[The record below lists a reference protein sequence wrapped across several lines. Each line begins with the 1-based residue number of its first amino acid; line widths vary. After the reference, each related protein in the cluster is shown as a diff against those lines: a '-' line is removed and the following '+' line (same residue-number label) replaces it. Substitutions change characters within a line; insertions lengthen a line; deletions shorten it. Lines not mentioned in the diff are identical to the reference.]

1 MSNAGEDDFRIR
13 IERSKS
19 PRSSRGG
26 RPRAKSFYSSVAPKR
41 GGGRG
46 RPNRSQ
52 RSTSQRTFHRRVVVQ
67 ASIKK
72 IAGFGAAKLKDHL
85 KYLERD
91 ATQKDASPGK
101 LYGSLIHDVDAESFQ
116 TRCKD
121 DRHHFRFIVSPEDA
135 EKMSDLTGFT
145 RELVSR
151 MESDLGTKLDWVAVD
166 HYDTAQP
173 HTHLTVRGVR
183 DDGKDL
189 VIPRKYI
196 SHGMRE
202 RAQALASLELG
213 PVTELERR
221 SKMARTI
228 TAERMTDLDKTIDQ
242 MRDGDI
248 VNLAQPAEQKNL
260 WRKQLI
266 RKRMETLR
274 KMGLAEYEGKA
285 LWRMSPKWTATLT
298 RMGEQNDIL
307 KTLHRAMAKQGME
320 QTLGPDAIFDPA
332 DIHGQPVTGIVKSY
346 GRRDDRQE
354 KGFVVIE
361 SLQGRVVFAAV
372 SENEAFSSL
381 KTGQVVTFGIHSQGP
396 RAIDKSIAAIAQDQ
410 AGIYSPMHH
419 QLERN
424 ESEAYVKSHVRRLEA
439 LRRSNVV
446 IRNQDGSWRIPED
459 YLERVN
465 DYEAERAKRLP
476 TPLQRNNKITLQQME
491 TARGATWLD
500 RALVEEKLM
509 GLPEENPVRAS
520 AAKRLEVLKGSGFE
534 IGKDGKL
541 PSDTLSRLK
550 DMDLKE
556 AGENLSKSLSKPYV
570 TAQDYGRI
578 DGTYVQTID
587 RPSGKFAIIERSR
600 EFTLVP
606 WRPVM
611 ERRLGQSISGTIGG
625 SGISW
630 DVTGRRGPSR

>member
-1 MSNAGEDDFRIR
+1 MSNAGEDDFQIR

-26 RPRAKSFYSSVAPKR
+26 RPRAKSFYSSVTPKR
-41 GGGRG
+41 GGGRSS
-46 RPNRSQ
+46 PNRSQ

-72 IAGFGAAKLKDHL
+72 MAGFGAAKLKDHL

-101 LYGSLIHDVDAESFQ
+101 LYGSLIHDADAESFHS
-116 TRCKD
+116 RCKD

-135 EKMSDLTGFT
+135 ERMSDLTGFT

-189 VIPRKYI
+189 VIPRQYI

-213 PVTELERR
+213 PVSELERR
-221 SKMARTI
+221 SKLARTI

-242 MRDGDI
+242 IRDGDI
-248 VNLAQPAEQKNL
+248 VSLAQPAEQKNL

-274 KMGLAEYEGKA
+274 KMGLAEYEGKG

-298 RMGEQNDIL
+298 RMGEKNDIL

-332 DIHGQPVTGIVKSY
+332 DMHGQPVTGVVKSY
-346 GRRDDRQE
+346 GRRDDRDD

-361 SLQGRVVFAAV
+361 SLQGRVIFAAV
-372 SENEAFSSL
+372 TEDETFSSV
-381 KTGQVVTFGIHSQGP
+381 KTGQVVTFEVHPQGP
-396 RAIDKSIAAIAQDQ
+396 RSIDKSIAAIAQDQ
-410 AGIYSPMHH
+410 AGIYSPVHH
-419 QLERN
+419 HLERN
-424 ESEAYVKSHVRRLEA
+424 ASEAYMRSHVRRLEA
-439 LRRSNVV
+439 LRRFHVV
-446 IRNQDGSWRIPED
+446 TRNKDGTWRIPSD
-459 YLERVN
+459 YLDRVSN
-465 DYEAERAKRLP
+465 YEAARAKRLP
-476 TPLQRNNKITLQQME
+476 IPLQRDNRLTLTQME

-500 RALVEEKLM
+500 RALVEEKLK
-509 GLPEENPVRAS
+509 GLPDDNPVRAS
-520 AAKRLEVLKGSGFE
+520 AVKRLEVLKGEGLQV
-534 IGKDGKL
+534 GKDGKL
-541 PSDTLSRLK
+541 PSETLNRLK
-550 DMDLKE
+550 DMDLQE
-556 AGENLSKSLSKPYV
+556 AGENLSKSLGKPYV

-606 WRPVM
+606 WRPIM

-625 SGISW
+625 GGISW
-630 DVTGRRGPSR
+630 DVTGRRGLSR

>member
-1 MSNAGEDDFRIR
+1 MSNAGEDDFQIR

-19 PRSSRGG
+19 PRSIRGG
-26 RPRAKSFYSSVAPKR
+26 RSHAKSFYSSVTPKR
-41 GGGRG
+41 GGGRSS
-46 RPNRSQ
+46 PNKSQ

-72 IAGFGAAKLKDHL
+72 MAGFGAAKLKDHL

-101 LYGSLIHDVDAESFQ
+101 LYGSLIHDVDPESFQ
-116 TRCKD
+116 ARCKD

-135 EKMSDLTGFT
+135 ERMSDLTGFT

-213 PVTELERR
+213 PVSELERR
-221 SKMARTI
+221 SKLARTI

-242 MRDGDI
+242 IRDGDI

-274 KMGLAEYEGKA
+274 KMGLAEYEGKG
-285 LWRMSPKWTATLT
+285 LWRMSPNFAQTLT

-332 DIHGQPVTGIVKSY
+332 DTYAQPVTGVVKSY
-346 GRRDDRQE
+346 GRRDYRQD

-361 SLQGRVVFAAV
+361 SLQGRVIYAAV
-372 SENEAFSSL
+372 SEDETFSSV
-381 KTGQVVTFGIHSQGP
+381 KTGQVVTFGVHPQGP
-396 RAIDKSIAAIAQDQ
+396 RPIDKSIAAIAQDS
-410 AGIYSPMHH
+410 AGIYSPVHH
-419 QLERN
+419 HLERN
-424 ESEAYVKSHVRRLEA
+424 ASEAYMRSHVRRLEA
-439 LRRSNVV
+439 LRRSHVV
-446 IRNQDGSWRIPED
+446 TRNQDGTWRIPSD
-459 YLERVN
+459 YLDRVS

-476 TPLQRNNKITLQQME
+476 TPLERDNRLTLTQME

-500 RALVEEKLM
+500 RALVEEKLT
-509 GLPEENPVRAS
+509 GLADDNPIKAS
-520 AAKRLEVLKGSGFE
+520 AVKRIEMLKASGLQV
-534 IGKDGKL
+534 GKDGKL
-541 PSDTLSRLK
+541 PSDTLQRLK
-550 DMDLKE
+550 DMDLQE
-556 AGENLSKSLSKPYV
+556 VGDNLSKSLGKPYV
-570 TAQDYGRI
+570 AAQDYGRI

-587 RPSGKFAIIERSR
+587 RPSGKFALIERSQK
-600 EFTLVP
+600 LA
-606 WRPVM
+606 
-611 ERRLGQSISGTIGG
+611 RLSAIFKTY
-625 SGISW
+625 
-630 DVTGRRGPSR
+630 R